1 MEVIV
6 EAGLEGVIRT
16 MEAGA
21 GGVIMTLE
29 AGAGEGTTM
38 GGTRAVEAMMLVVV
52 GVVKPAVSRV
62 GKVSAGVDAEHT
74 TATAARAMT
83 LTEAALMVVAAA
95 AVAVMAAIRLREEA
109 MAVMVA
115 IGNHHQT
122 IRVDAAGAALWSVI
136 REAGTSS
143 RS

>member
-1 MEVIV
+1 
-6 EAGLEGVIRT
+6 
-16 MEAGA
+16 
-21 GGVIMTLE
+21 MTLE

-52 GVVKPAVSRV
+52 GVVKPALSRV
-62 GKVSAGVDAEHT
+62 GKVSAGVVAEHT
-74 TATAARAMT
+74 TATATRTMT
-83 LTEAALMVVAAA
+83 PTEVALMAAAAA
-95 AVAVMAAIRLREEA
+95 AVEVMAEIRLREEA
-109 MAVMVA
+109 MALMVA

-136 REAGTSS
+136 KEAGTSS